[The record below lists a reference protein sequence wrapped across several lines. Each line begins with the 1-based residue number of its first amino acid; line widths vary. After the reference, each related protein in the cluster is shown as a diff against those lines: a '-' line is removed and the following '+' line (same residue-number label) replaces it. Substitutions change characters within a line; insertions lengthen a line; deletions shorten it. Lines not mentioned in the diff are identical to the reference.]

1 MNANNQAQPALI
13 RSLLKPDTY
22 DHAVENIQLIETHI
36 SWVILTGEFAYKIK
50 KPVNL
55 GFLDF
60 STLEKRRF
68 CCNEELRLNS
78 RLAAEIY
85 LHVVPVSGSP
95 EQPVLHGAGEA
106 FEYAIKM
113 VQFPQQAQLD
123 NMLANHELGKHHM
136 DAIACLVAEFHQT
149 TAVATVD
156 SDFGD
161 PQRVYHPVAENF
173 TQIRQHIHTT
183 KYDEQLAALEH
194 WSRTAFEALTPVFKQ
209 RKRDGCIRECHGDMH
224 LRNLVWF
231 NDRPLAFDCLEFNPA
246 LRWIDTMSEV
256 AFLVM
261 DLQDRNQPVL
271 AQRFLNRYLEQ
282 YGDYPGMRVLRF
294 YLLYRALVRA
304 KVDAIRAGQQD
315 TSRAEK
321 REAEDEFF
329 AYLRL
334 AQTYTRA
341 VKPKLIITRGL
352 SASGKSTLTQPL
364 LESMGAIR
372 IRSDVERKRLFGI
385 AADADSKAGID
396 RGIYSVEAG
405 IKTYDKLKQLS
416 AAVLEAG
423 FPVIVDA
430 AFLKYEQR
438 QPFMQLADKMQITFV
453 IVEFT
458 ASADTLRQ
466 RIKARTADVSDA
478 DLSVLEHQLAT
489 TVPLHHSEFSHSITV
504 DTEKDFDVDLLVK
517 EIEQQGARQHG

>member
-13 RSLLKPDTY
+13 RSLLKPETY
-22 DHAVENIQLIETHI
+22 DHAVHDIQLIETHI

-60 STLEKRRF
+60 STLEKRQF

-85 LHVVPVSGSP
+85 LQVVPIAGSP
-95 EQPVLHGAGEA
+95 ELPVLHGAGEA

-123 NMLANHELGKHHM
+123 NMLATGELEKHHM

-149 TAVATVD
+149 TSVAAED
-156 SDFGD
+156 NDYGD
-161 PQRVYHPVAENF
+161 PQHVYHPVAENF
-173 TQIRQHIHTT
+173 DQIRQHIHTT
-183 KYDEQLAALEH
+183 KYDDQLAALEH
-194 WSRTAFEALTPVFKQ
+194 WSETAFQTLSPVFQQ
-209 RKRDGCIRECHGDMH
+209 RKHDGCIRECHGDMH

-231 NDRPLAFDCLEFNPA
+231 NEKPLAFDCLEFNPA

-282 YGDYPGMRVLRF
+282 NGDYPGLRVLRF

-304 KVDAIRAGQQD
+304 KVDAIRAAQQG
-315 TSRAEK
+315 TGESEK
-321 REAEDEFF
+321 REAEDEFN
-329 AYLRL
+329 AYLKL
-334 AQTYTRA
+334 AQSYTKP
-341 VKPKLIITRGL
+341 VKPGLIITRGL

-385 AADADSKAGID
+385 AANADSKAGID
-396 RGIYSVEAG
+396 QGIYSAEAG
-405 IKTYDKLKQLS
+405 IKTYNKLEQLT
-416 AAVLEAG
+416 AEVLAAG
-423 FPVIVDA
+423 FSVIVDA

-438 QPFMQLADKMQITFV
+438 QPFRQLADQIQIPFV
-453 IVEFT
+453 ILEFT
-458 ASADTLRQ
+458 ASPDILRQ
-466 RIKARTADVSDA
+466 RIRGRHADVSDA

-489 TVPLHHSEFSHSITV
+489 TSPLHDSELSHCINI
-504 DTEKDFDVDLLVK
+504 DTEKDFDVDLLVEELEK
-517 EIEQQGARQHG
+517 QHTWHNV